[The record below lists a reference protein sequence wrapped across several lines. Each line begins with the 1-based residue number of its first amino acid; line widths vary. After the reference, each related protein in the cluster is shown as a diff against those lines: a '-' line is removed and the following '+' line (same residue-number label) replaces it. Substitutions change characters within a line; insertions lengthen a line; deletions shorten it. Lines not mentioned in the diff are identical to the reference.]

1 MHDES
6 TDENLDV
13 LWGAEAIARVIN
25 RTRRQTHHLL
35 NRGAIDAAKKIGGRW
50 CAERNELRRQFR
62 ARQPEQEKQSN
73 A

>member
-1 MHDES
+1 MRNESNDES
-6 TDENLDV
+6 LDV

-50 CAERNELRRQFR
+50 CADKEGLREQFCGGK
-62 ARQPEQEKQSN
+62 A
-73 A
+73 AT